1 MDTKDFDD
9 KLDEAILKELGYRKE
24 YDKHKELSD
33 PKNKKTMSRLTNA
46 QIKGTKLAYAFQD
59 SYGIRTF
66 RMLFDHLSDSM
77 VSHKGLGR
85 GEFIDYEKA
94 SKPTES
100 GGIGIYTSSTQR
112 QREETKKKRFWHRGK
127 KVESSE

>member
-1 MDTKDFDD
+1 MDKKEFDD
-9 KLDEAILKELGYRKE
+9 KVDEAILKELGYRKE

-33 PKNKKTMSRLTNA
+33 PKNKKTMSRLTNP
-46 QIKGTKLAYAFQD
+46 QIKGTKLAYAFQE
-59 SYGIRTF
+59 SYGIPVF
-66 RMLFDHLSDSM
+66 RMMYDHLSDSM

-100 GGIGIYTSSTQR
+100 GGIGIYTGSQR
-112 QREETKKKRFWHRGK
+112 QNDGEKKKRFWHRGK

>member
-1 MDTKDFDD
+1 MDEKEFND
-9 KLDEAILKELGYRKE
+9 KLDEAILKELGFKRE

-33 PKNKKTMSRLTNA
+33 PKNKKTMSRLSNT
-46 QIKGTKLAYAFQD
+46 QIKGMKLAYSFEE
-59 SYGIRTF
+59 SYGISIF
-66 RMLFDHLSDSM
+66 RKTYDHLSDSM

-100 GGIGIYTSSTQR
+100 GGIGIYTGPSRSK
-112 QREETKKKRFWHRGK
+112 EETKKKRFWHKGK